1 MNYGNFYTTMSCFE
15 YIIKNWGDKIFG
27 RKPKKP
33 SLYKELIDIDST

>member
-1 MNYGNFYTTMSCFE
+1 MGCIE

-33 SLYKELIDIDST
+33 NLYRELLDFKLPN